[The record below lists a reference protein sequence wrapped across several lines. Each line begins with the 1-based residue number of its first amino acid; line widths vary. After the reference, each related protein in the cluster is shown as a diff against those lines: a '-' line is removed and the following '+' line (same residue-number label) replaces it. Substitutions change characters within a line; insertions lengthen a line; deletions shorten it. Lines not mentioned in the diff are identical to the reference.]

1 MSGRRDGMTWAG
13 ASAPQNVT
21 WQLVEQYLFNSTQL
35 RRWTLEALVQEMV
48 NDIQFLGT
56 QSLSTFIFPRR
67 MPKPRHG
74 DQLIE

>member
-1 MSGRRDGMTWAG
+1 MTWAG

-21 WQLVEQYLFNSTQL
+21 WQLVEQYLFNSTPHRL

-48 NDIQFLGT
+48 NDIQFLDK
-56 QSLSTFIFPRR
+56 QSTSALIFPRR
-67 MPKPRHG
+67 MAKPRHG